1 MHHTTQV
8 LVLANLAQDAL
19 TDMELRYEEFLRS
32 GDETADAAYEH
43 DANEFPPLLG
53 ALAALTADNPPQV
66 ARWTGISS
74 DAERLRTEILE
85 GGVATRREV
94 NAGTASPDMLLS
106 YDSSGTAEKTFSRI
120 NSTFGAAIGAER
132 ALLDQRTTTAD
143 RASSVVLQVLIWGT
157 ALTVVLGLALAID
170 VASRIGRLMQRFASA
185 AQLADAPEADRA
197 DRIRAQARAEY
208 LQHQTESILSSA
220 AEGIFSQN
228 LDGICLLVNPAVSE
242 VTGFSLEELRGSR
255 IHDLLHHSHPDGTP
269 DAFDECP
276 ISNAQRS
283 AESVHSVADVFWRKD
298 GSSARSV
305 DDLVHRVYWW

>member
-170 VASRIGRLMQRFASA
+170 VASRIGASCSASPALHNWPTPWRRTEPTASA
-185 AQLADAPEADRA
+185 HKRAPNICSTRPSRFSAPRPRA
-197 DRIRAQARAEY
+197 
-208 LQHQTESILSSA
+208 
-220 AEGIFSQN
+220 
-228 LDGICLLVNPAVSE
+228 
-242 VTGFSLEELRGSR
+242 
-255 IHDLLHHSHPDGTP
+255 
-269 DAFDECP
+269 
-276 ISNAQRS
+276 
-283 AESVHSVADVFWRKD
+283 
-298 GSSARSV
+298 SSARIWMAFVS
-305 DDLVHRVYWW
+305 L